1 MIFPSQ
7 RISPDRQGIDS
18 KVWNYR
24 EFGTSARPFTSS
36 SIFLGSA
43 AEGSEFQLGDDFLS
57 RQQAIFNRDSDG
69 TVGSNSPLSVTNSI
83 TTLLGVN
90 AELNCHFFAECRC
103 PSINEL
109 LFLAPDT
116 IGGRAG

>member
-1 MIFPSQ
+1 VI
-7 RISPDRQGIDS
+7 R
-18 KVWNYR
+18 
-24 EFGTSARPFTSS
+24 A
-36 SIFLGSA
+36 
-43 AEGSEFQLGDDFLS
+43 
-57 RQQAIFNRDSDG
+57 
-69 TVGSNSPLSVTNSI
+69 VGSF
-83 TTLLGVN
+83 GVN